1 MTTKELEFHP
11 LSETFPLMEG
21 EDFKALKHDIR
32 DNGQCEP
39 IVLYEDKI
47 LDGRNRYIACIDLGL
62 EPETKPYTGSD
73 ALGFVI
79 SMNIHRRHLTAEKKR
94 EIVAELLKTNPQL
107 SDRAIAAQAKVSH
120 HTVAGVREVTG
131 QSAQLETRTGIDGKN
146 RKTQRG
152 KRNTSAKKLAKQF
165 EAFKEQWESFNDYQ
179 QHSFVKAFKER
190 IRELLEDVEQEVEA
204 A

>member
-11 LSETFPLMEG
+11 LSETFPLLEG

-107 SDRAIAAQAKVSH
+107 SDRAIAAQAKVSPG
-120 HTVAGVREVTG
+120 TVGDVRKSTVQLG
-131 QSAQLETRTGIDGKN
+131 QSNTRTGLDGKK
-146 RKTQRG
+146 RKAPRSKG
-152 KRNTSAKKLAKQF
+152 
-165 EAFKEQWESFNDYQ
+165 
-179 QHSFVKAFKER
+179 V
-190 IRELLEDVEQEVEA
+190 
-204 A
+204 

>member
-1 MTTKELEFHP
+1 MPPCGDKLPTFVEFKGTDKEAE
-11 LSETFPLMEG
+11 
-21 EDFKALKHDIR
+21 A
-32 DNGQCEP
+32 
-39 IVLYEDKI
+39 
-47 LDGRNRYIACIDLGL
+47 
-62 EPETKPYTGSD
+62 
-73 ALGFVI
+73 FVI
-79 SMNIHRRHLTAEKKR
+79 SANIRRRHLSPEHRRNIIAK
-94 EIVAELLKTNPQL
+94 LLEANPQL

-152 KRNTSAKKLAKQF
+152 KGNTSAKKLAKQF
-165 EAFKEQWESFNDYQ
+165 EDFKEQWESFNDYQ